1 MSLTQWITD
10 SVQQYAYQPE
20 MVYLLII
27 VIMLITGFGVPIPE
41 EVTIITTSLMAY
53 MAMNPD
59 IYPPPTPDARGVNV
73 YILMVVCFV
82 AVFLSDLVVYGIG
95 RRLGRN
101 LNENKWFQKIIEP
114 KSFKKVKFWTQKYGA
129 AAVGVFRFLPG
140 LRFPGHIACG
150 AFGIPA
156 WKFMTID
163 GIVILLTIPTQVYLI
178 AHYGEEIINFIEKFR
193 YILAA
198 IILGVL
204 IYLGISVYRNLNYIK
219 QKNLARSSK
228 KQTQV

>member
-1 MSLTQWITD
+1 MSLTQWITE

-53 MAMNPD
+53 MAMHPD
-59 IYPPPTPDARGVNV
+59 IYPPPTPDARGINV
-73 YILMVVCFV
+73 YVLMVVCFF
-82 AVFLSDLVVYGIG
+82 AVFFSDLVVYT
-95 RRLGRN
+95 LGRQLGKN
-101 LNENKWFQKIIEP
+101 LNDNKWFQKFIDP

-163 GIVILLTIPTQVYLI
+163 GIVILFTIPTQVYLI
-178 AHYGEEIINFIEKFR
+178 AHYGEEIIKFIEKFR
-193 YILAA
+193 YFLAA
-198 IILGVL
+198 IILAIL
-204 IYLGISVYRNLNYIK
+204 IYLGISVYRNLKYIK
-219 QKNLARSSK
+219 QKNLARLAK